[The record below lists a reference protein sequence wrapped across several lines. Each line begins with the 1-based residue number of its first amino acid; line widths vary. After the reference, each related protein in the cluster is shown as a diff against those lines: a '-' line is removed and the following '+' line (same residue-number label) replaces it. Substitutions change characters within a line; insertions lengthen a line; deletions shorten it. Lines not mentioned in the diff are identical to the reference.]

1 LPTLFSYVVQT
12 DYGSAPNPFWGVCA
26 LVICKPKIRRCA
38 QVGDWIV
45 GTSPTSSPIGNI
57 LGMMIYA
64 MQVTDKMPMHEYD
77 AWAQERRPEKVLHP
91 RSGDPRLHVG
101 MLLKPSILPCPLR
114 VWDWNRPAWATL
126 AIVTVALFLV
136 AGL

>member
-1 LPTLFSYVVQT
+1 
-12 DYGSAPNPFWGVCA
+12 
-26 LVICKPKIRRCA
+26 
-38 QVGDWIV
+38 
-45 GTSPTSSPIGNI
+45 
-57 LGMMIYA
+57 MMIYA